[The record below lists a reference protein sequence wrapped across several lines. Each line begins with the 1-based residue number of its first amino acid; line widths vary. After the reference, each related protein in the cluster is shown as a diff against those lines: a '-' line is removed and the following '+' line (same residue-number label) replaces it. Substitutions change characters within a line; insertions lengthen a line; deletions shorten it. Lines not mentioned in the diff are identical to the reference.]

1 MAAALAVLKYSVTR
15 GACRIGLLLA
25 LAFVAAPAAAAGSEW
40 SSVDAQGNVQ
50 VQVYFFWSEQCP
62 HCREARPFIESLPQ
76 RFPWLTLHS
85 LELSGHKKN
94 VARYVQMARALG
106 QEAQTVPALFYC
118 GRMVVG
124 YDEDATTGAYLV
136 RELQACRARLQGAP
150 AEQATPEPPSLS
162 VPLLDERSLEGLSLP
177 VLTLLL
183 GALDSFN
190 PCAFFVLLFLLSLL
204 VHARSRV
211 RMLAIGGIFVFFS
224 GLVYFLFMAA
234 WLNVFLIIGELHWV
248 TLGAGLLAVGFALVN
263 IKDYFWFRRGVS
275 LSIPEPAKPGLF
287 QRMRG
292 IANAD
297 KVGTMILGAV
307 VLAGVAN
314 SYELLCTA
322 GFPMVYTR
330 ILTLHDL
337 APANYYL
344 YLVLYNLVYII
355 PLAVIVLL
363 FALTLGSRKLSE
375 REGRMLKLL
384 SGMMM
389 LELGLV
395 LIVAPDALGNAVVAL
410 VLVLIALAVTFL
422 LVRVLPMRES

>member
-1 MAAALAVLKYSVTR
+1 MVVLAVLKRCVAL
-15 GACRIGLLLA
+15 GACRLALLFA
-25 LAFVAAPAAAAGSEW
+25 LAFVAVPAAASDSEW
-40 SSVDAQGNVQ
+40 SSVDAQGKVQ
-50 VQVYFFWSEQCP
+50 VQLYFFWSEQCP

-85 LELSGHKKN
+85 LELSGQREN
-94 VARYVQMARALG
+94 VALYVRMARALG
-106 QEAQTVPALFYC
+106 QKAQSVPALLYC

-124 YDEDATTGAYLV
+124 YDEDATTGEYLV
-136 RELQACRARLQGAP
+136 RELQACRARLQNGP
-150 AEQATPEPPSLS
+150 PEQAAAEPPPLS
-162 VPLLDERSLEGLSLP
+162 VPLLDERSLQELSLP
-177 VLTLLL
+177 ALTVLL

-204 VHARSRV
+204 VHARSRA

-234 WLNVFLIIGELHWV
+234 WLNVFLIVGELHWV

-263 IKDYFWFRRGVS
+263 IKDYFWFRHGVS
-275 LSIPEPAKPGLF
+275 LSIPERAKPGLF

-297 KVGTMILGAV
+297 RVWTMIVGAV
-307 VLAGVAN
+307 LLAGVAN

-337 APANYYL
+337 APVNYYL
-344 YLVLYNLVYII
+344 YLAFYNLVYIV

-363 FALTLGSRKLSE
+363 FAVTLGSRKLKE

-389 LELGLV
+389 LGLGLV
-395 LIVAPDALGNAVVAL
+395 LIIAPDALGNVLVAL
-410 VLVLIALAVTFL
+410 ALVLIALAVTFL
-422 LVRVLPMRES
+422 LVRLSPIHES